1 MLSAPVSQGKDDVC
15 AYEGDSPQV
24 GMCLFLAEAAPRE
37 CTRETVLEF
46 SQVAWTTPPYSRLA
60 NKRRCSFGDGI
71 SFPKEG
77 SAA

>member
-1 MLSAPVSQGKDDVC
+1 MYVLTRAIPPKWVCVYFWVRQPHESAG
-15 AYEGDSPQV
+15 
-24 GMCLFLAEAAPRE
+24 
-37 CTRETVLEF
+37 RETVLES